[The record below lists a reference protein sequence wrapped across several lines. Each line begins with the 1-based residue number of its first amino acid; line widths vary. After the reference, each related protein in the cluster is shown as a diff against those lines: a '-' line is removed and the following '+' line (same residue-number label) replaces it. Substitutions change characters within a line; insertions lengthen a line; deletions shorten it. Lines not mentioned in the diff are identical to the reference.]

1 MADNGVAGQKMVIH
15 IPAKELG
22 EESVL
27 CTAATAK
34 HCATQ
39 YRLCFRGKIACAI

>member
-1 MADNGVAGQKMVIH
+1 MAENGVVGQKMVIH

-27 CTAATAK
+27 CTAATAE
-34 HCATQ
+34 H
-39 YRLCFRGKIACAI
+39 